1 MAIEQGLGAGGP
13 PEELFMEAAIE
24 DTTRMQE
31 VPELP
36 ATPGITEFDDGSAII
51 GEYEEE
57 SEPLEEIPFDGNL
70 ADSVDEDIL
79 MSISSDLVGS
89 IEDDFSARQDWE
101 DTYKKG
107 LEFLGMK
114 TEERS
119 EPFEGSS
126 GVIHPLLA
134 ESVTQFQAQAYRE
147 LLPSTGPVRTQV
159 VGAQNEV
166 LVRQSERVKDYMNY
180 MITYEMEEY
189 DPEMDQM
196 LFYLPVIGSTFKKV
210 YFDPLK
216 GRAVSRFIAAE
227 DVIVPYGAS
236 DLVSSPRI
244 THRLTMDS
252 NDIRKLQLVGFY
264 KDIDLPDLSSYG
276 EASMGEIEESID
288 DIQGVHPSG
297 QSEEVTLYE
306 VHTSL
311 DIEGFEDIGADGEPT
326 GLRLPYIVTIVAD
339 SGDVLS
345 VRRNYDPM
353 DPMKR
358 AKQYFVHY
366 KFLPGL
372 GFYGLGL
379 THMIGGLAQA
389 STSILRQLIDAGTLS
404 NLPAGFKARG
414 ARIRDEDSPL
424 QPGEFRDIDVVGG
437 TLQGSLMPLP
447 FKEPSQT
454 LYNLLGTLVDAGRR
468 FASMADMK
476 VGEMSG
482 DTPVGT
488 TMAIMERGTKVMSAI
503 HKRLHYAQK
512 IEFKLLSKIF
522 AETVQSYPYA
532 ADMQQGPEIFGQD
545 FDARVDVL
553 PVSDPN
559 IFSMSQRIALA
570 QTELQMVQ
578 SNPEIHGGPQGLYQ
592 AYRKMYEAL
601 GVTNIDGILPPPPP
615 PAPPVNPS
623 KENQNA
629 LMGAPLQAF
638 PPQDH
643 EAHIE
648 AHMAVMS
655 TPAMQLN
662 PNAIMA
668 LQGHIQEHIGLLAE
682 AQAQQEV
689 MSQIPPDQMQMMQQQ
704 AQTQPPPP
712 PGQPPVDPQQ
722 QMMQQFQPQIDSMAA
737 QIIADLT
744 EELVQ
749 AMTPEEQGD
758 PLVDIRNQELE
769 LKAADLQRKQN
780 EFDAKQALNEE
791 KERNDVLV
799 SQQRIDVSE
808 AALADKTRIAE
819 ERLET
824 QRNIATMNAMNKG
837 AN

>member
-1 MAIEQGLGAGGP
+1 MAVERGLGSGGL
-13 PEELFMEAAIE
+13 PEAPMIPE
-24 DTTRMQE
+24 QE
-31 VPELP
+31 ILQNVIDLP
-36 ATPGITEFDDGSAII
+36 AQPGVTEFDDGSAII

-57 SEPLEEIPFDGNL
+57 QAPIVDVGFDGNL
-70 ADSVDEDIL
+70 AEVVDEAEL
-79 MSISSDLVGS
+79 GRISSDLVGS
-89 IEDDFSARQDWE
+89 IEDDLAAREDWE
-101 DTYKKG
+101 DTYKRG

-147 LLPSTGPVRTQV
+147 LLPATGPVRTSV
-159 VGAQNEV
+159 VGAQNEM
-166 LVRQSERVKDYMNY
+166 LVKQSERVKDYMNY

-189 DPEMDQM
+189 DPELDQM

-216 GRAVSRFIAAE
+216 GRAVSKFIHAE
-227 DVIVPYGAS
+227 DMIVPYGAT
-236 DLVSSPRI
+236 DLMSSPRI
-244 THRLTMDS
+244 THRITMDS
-252 NDIRKLQLVGFY
+252 NEVRKLQLTGFY
-264 KDIDLPDLSSYG
+264 RDIELPG
-276 EASMGEIEESID
+276 ESESDTAAMGEVEESID

-297 QSEEVTLYE
+297 PSEELTLYE

-311 DIEGFEDIGADGEPT
+311 DIEGFEDMGADGEPT
-326 GLRLPYIVTIVAD
+326 GLRLPYIITIVAD

-345 VRRNYDPM
+345 VRRNYPEM

-414 ARIRDEDSPL
+414 ARIRDEDNPL

-447 FKEPSQT
+447 FKEPSGT

-482 DTPVGT
+482 ETPVGT

-503 HKRLHYAQK
+503 HKRLHYSQK

-522 AETVQSYPYA
+522 AETIQAYPYP
-532 ADMQQGPEIFGQD
+532 ADMQMGPEVFVQD
-545 FDARVDVL
+545 FDQRVDVL
-553 PVSDPN
+553 PSSDPN

-570 QTELQMVQ
+570 QTELQLVQ
-578 SNPEIHGGPQGLYQ
+578 SNPQIHGGPQGLYQ

-601 GVTNIDGILPPPPP
+601 GVNNIDAILPPPPQP
-615 PAPPVNPS
+615 QPANPS

-638 PPQDH
+638 PDQDH
-643 EAHIE
+643 ESHIE

-682 AQAQQEV
+682 AQAQQEI
-689 MSQIPPDQMQMMQQQ
+689 MSQIPPEQMQMMQQQ
-704 AQTQPPPP
+704 AQMMPPQEGPQGPMPP
-712 PGQPPVDPQQ
+712 DP
-722 QMMQQFQPQIDSMAA
+722 MLQFKPQIDARAA
-737 QIIADLT
+737 EIIAEMT
-744 EELVQ
+744 EQLAQ
-749 AMTPEEQGD
+749 AVSPPPQSD
-758 PLVDIRNQELE
+758 PLVDIRNQELQ
-769 LKAADLQRKQN
+769 LKAADLQRKQSEFEAKQ
-780 EFDAKQALNEE
+780 EFDRER
-791 KERNDVLV
+791 ERNDVLTA
-799 SQQRIDVSE
+799 QQRIDVSE
-808 AALADKTRIAE
+808 AALADKTRVAE
-819 ERLET
+819 ERIQT
-824 QRNIATMNAMNKG
+824 QRDIAALNAREKG
-837 AN
+837 Q